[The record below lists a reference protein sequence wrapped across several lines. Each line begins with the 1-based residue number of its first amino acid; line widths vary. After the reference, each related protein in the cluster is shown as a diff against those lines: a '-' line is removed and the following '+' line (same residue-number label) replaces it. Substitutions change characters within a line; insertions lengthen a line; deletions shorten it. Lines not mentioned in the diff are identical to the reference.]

1 MDQLIIRG
9 GRPLRGKIAISGA
22 KNAALPLMVAS
33 LLTEET
39 LTLHNIPALDDMGT
53 MSDLLVNHGVTVEE
67 VQGGASGRTLK
78 LTARPPVQTVAPY
91 EIVNR
96 IRASVLVLGA
106 LLARTGEATVSMPG
120 GDAIGIRPI
129 DLHLKGLEAMG
140 AQIELKGGN
149 VIARAPGG
157 LKGATIRFPFVSV
170 GATQNLMMA
179 AVLAKGTTI
188 LEKAAREPECTD
200 LAQCLV
206 AMGANIHGIGTECL
220 VIQGV
225 DALHGAE
232 HSVIPDRIEAGTYAV
247 AAAITGGELVLDGAE
262 TEHLGAVFEALAKAG
277 VNVSNGLGK
286 VRVSH
291 PTGRC
296 RGFDVITHPFP
307 GFPTDMQAQFMAL
320 MAVADGASL
329 ITETIFENR
338 FMHAPELARMG
349 ADITVHGSSAMV
361 RGNPRLRGAPV
372 MATDLRASVCLVL
385 AGLAAEGETVVNG
398 VYHLDRGYER
408 LEDKLRAVGADIRR
422 TQDDRAIVP

>member
-1 MDQLIIRG
+1 MDRIRIRG
-9 GRPLRGKIAISGA
+9 GKPLMGTVPISGA

-33 LLTEET
+33 LLSEET
-39 LTLHNIPALDDMGT
+39 LTLHNVPALDDIVT
-53 MSDLLVNHGVTVEE
+53 MSDLLTNHGVAIEDVP
-67 VQGGASGRTLK
+67 GAKRGRTLR
-78 LTARPPVQTVAPY
+78 LTAKPPISTVAPY

-129 DLHLKGLEAMG
+129 DQHLNGLEAMG
-140 AQIELKGGN
+140 AKVTLEGGN
-149 VIARAPGG
+149 VIAKAPPGG

-170 GATQNLMMA
+170 GATENLLMA
-179 AVLAKGTTI
+179 AALAKGTTI
-188 LEKAAREPECTD
+188 MENAAREPEVTD
-200 LAQCLV
+200 LANCLV
-206 AMGANIHGIGTECL
+206 AMGADIHGIGTECL
-220 VIQGV
+220 VIRGV
-225 DALHGAE
+225 DSLHGAE
-232 HSVIPDRIEAGTYAV
+232 HTVIPDRIEAGTYAV
-247 AAAITGGELVLDGAE
+247 AAAITGGELVLDGARMD
-262 TEHLGAVFEALAKAG
+262 HLGAVFEALAKAG

-296 RGFDVITHPFP
+296 RGFDVITHPYP

-338 FMHAPELARMG
+338 FMHAPELARIG
-349 ADITVHGSSAMV
+349 ADIVVHGSSAMV
-361 RGNPRLRGAPV
+361 RGVKALHGAEV
-372 MATDLRASVCLVL
+372 MATDLRASVSLVL
-385 AGLAAEGETVVNG
+385 AALAAEGETILHR

-408 LEDKLRAVGADIRR
+408 LEAKLSAVGAQIERI
-422 TQDDRAIVP
+422 TGKA

>member
-1 MDQLIIRG
+1 MDQLVIRG
-9 GRPLRGKIAISGA
+9 GKPLRGKISISGA
-22 KNAALPLMVAS
+22 KNAALPLMAAS

-39 LTLHNIPALDDMGT
+39 LTLHNIPALDDMAT
-53 MSDLLVNHGVTVEE
+53 MSDLLTSLGATVEE
-67 VQGGASGRTLK
+67 VHGSSRGRTLK
-78 LTARPPVQTVAPY
+78 LTARPPLSTVAPY

-96 IRASVLVLGA
+96 IRASVLVLGP

-129 DLHLKGLEAMG
+129 DQHLKGLEAMG
-140 AQIELKGGN
+140 AKIELKGGN
-149 VIARAPGG
+149 VIAHAPGG

-170 GATQNLMMA
+170 GATENLLMA
-179 AVLAKGTTI
+179 ATLARGTTI
-188 LEKAAREPECTD
+188 MENAAREPEVTD

-225 DALHGAE
+225 DALHAAE
-232 HSVIPDRIEAGTYAV
+232 HTVMPDRIEAGTYAV
-247 AAAITGGELVLDGAE
+247 AAAITGGELVLDGADVS
-262 TEHLGAVFEALAKAG
+262 HLGSVFESLAKAG
-277 VNVSNGLGK
+277 VNISNGLGK

-296 RGFDVITHPFP
+296 KGFDVITHPFP

-385 AGLAAEGETVVNG
+385 AGMAAEGETIVNG
-398 VYHLDRGYER
+398 VYHLDRGYET
-408 LEDKLRAVGADIRR
+408 LEEKLRAVGADIRR

>member
-1 MDQLIIRG
+1 MDQLVIRG
-9 GRPLRGKIAISGA
+9 GKPLRGKISISGA
-22 KNAALPLMVAS
+22 KNAALPLMAAS

-53 MSDLLVNHGVTVEE
+53 MSDLLVSLGATVDE
-67 VQGGASGRTLK
+67 VEGSNRGRTLK
-78 LTARPPVQTVAPY
+78 LTARPPLSTVAPY

-96 IRASVLVLGA
+96 IRASVLVLGP

-129 DLHLKGLEAMG
+129 DQHLKGLEAMG
-140 AQIELKGGN
+140 AKIELKGGN
-149 VIARAPGG
+149 VIAHAPGG

-170 GATQNLMMA
+170 GATENLLMA
-179 AVLAKGTTI
+179 AALAKGTTI
-188 LEKAAREPECTD
+188 MENAAREPEVTD

-225 DALHGAE
+225 DALHAAE
-232 HSVIPDRIEAGTYAV
+232 YTVMPDRIEAGTYAV
-247 AAAITGGELVLDGAE
+247 AAAITGGELVLDGANVD
-262 TEHLGAVFEALAKAG
+262 HLGAVFESLAKAG
-277 VNVSNGLGK
+277 VNISNGLGK

-385 AGLAAEGETVVNG
+385 AGMAAEGETVVNG
-398 VYHLDRGYER
+398 VYHLDRGYEK
-408 LEDKLRAVGADIRR
+408 LEEKLRAVGADIRR